1 MSAAI
6 DLVARLER
14 GLIGAALRDETC
26 RRVVIGTLGESD
38 YVDHSHRAAHA
49 AIVSLTSRSE
59 MVDWEN
65 VLRVGDRR
73 LLGRVVA
80 SDLVHAG
87 RTVTPEKAASWSKH
101 LRASASTRQ
110 AAEDLRTAIAWL
122 ESPSSSMD
130 PSEFFTRCGSA
141 LDRAQRRCTRESGA
155 DAATVASETDAYL
168 NSPTALALPTGLARL
183 DSMLGGLVGGRLY
196 TIGGRSSV
204 GKTAFV
210 CKVARSA
217 CEWSPKKRA
226 LFFSLEML
234 RRSLAIRWLAGL
246 SGLDSRAIERRVIPT
261 TRPELTRALQTFS
274 RWPLLV
280 DDADS
285 LTIGELCARAT
296 VAHSIAPLS
305 VVIVDYLQ
313 LVRPSTTAKNQS
325 REREVAEISSEL
337 KKLSKSLDVPVVVL
351 AQLNKDADKR
361 QDKRPIGGDL
371 RESDAIYHDSDSV
384 VLLHREWLYDKS
396 VSPEKALAIV
406 AKNRDGDCGEVEL
419 KYLAN
424 QVLFTDA
431 DGDEH
436 STEHGA
442 EGFGA
447 GEWND
452 EGTVE

>member
-1 MSAAI
+1 VSGAAI

-14 GLIGAALRDETC
+14 GLLGAALRDETC
-26 RRVVIGTLGESD
+26 RRVVLGALAESD
-38 YVDHSHRAAHA
+38 YTDLSHKAAHA
-49 AIVSLTSRSE
+49 ALVRLTSGSE
-59 MVDWEN
+59 PVDWEN

-73 LLGRVVA
+73 LLGRVVPA
-80 SDLVHAG
+80 DLMHAG

-101 LRASASTRQ
+101 LRASAATRQ
-110 AAEDLRTAIAWL
+110 AAEELRTAIAWL

-130 PSEFFTRCGSA
+130 PSEFFARAGQA
-141 LDRAQRRCTRESGA
+141 LDRAQRRCARESGA
-155 DAATVASETDAYL
+155 DAATVAHETDAYL
-168 NSPTALALPTGLARL
+168 NSPTALALPTGLVRL
-183 DSMLGGLVGGRLY
+183 DSMLGGLVGGKLY

-217 CEWSPKKRA
+217 CEWSPSKRA

-261 TRPELTRALQTFS
+261 SHPELTRALQTFS
-274 RWPLLV
+274 RWPLVV

-285 LTIGELCARAT
+285 LTIGELAARAT

-305 VVIVDYLQ
+305 VVIVDYVQ
-313 LVRPSTTAKNQS
+313 LVKPSATAKNQS
-325 REREVAEISSEL
+325 REREVAEISAEL
-337 KKLSKSLDVPVVVL
+337 KRLSKALDVPVVAL

-361 QDKRPIGGDL
+361 QDKRPILGDL
-371 RESDAIYHDSDSV
+371 RESDAITHDSDAV

-419 KYLAN
+419 RYLAN
-424 QVLFTDA
+424 QVLFADA
-431 DGDEH
+431 EGDE
-436 STEHGA
+436 GRAA
-442 EGFGA
+442 EVGDA
-447 GEWND
+447 VRWD
-452 EGTVE
+452 EGSVE